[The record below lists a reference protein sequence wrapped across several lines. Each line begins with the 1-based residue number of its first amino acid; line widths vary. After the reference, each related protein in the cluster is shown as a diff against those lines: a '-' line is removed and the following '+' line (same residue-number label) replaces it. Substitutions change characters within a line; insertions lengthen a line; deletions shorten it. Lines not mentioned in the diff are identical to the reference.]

1 MKTTRSS
8 FLLLA
13 AVAATSVAWVYWRP
27 TEADSQ
33 SDSNPVASASSSALP
48 ERPAVA
54 RPEVA
59 PPHGDKTDAT
69 VAQRAD
75 VAQIS
80 ARFAQSRRCYFI
92 RGEADTLRS
101 VIRSCKDLA
110 QLSYAQTQF
119 ASCSADIG
127 ENESALQAMSHDL
140 AECPGDIATARHFY
154 EATKAAALR
163 GDADARACYVQSIFQ
178 SNGTPLAYSKQEVDD
193 YRRNTPRYISDGLA
207 RGDWRIVSMLARG
220 GHDDGLSLLPLVTN
234 DDAYIQYV
242 MNRLLQ
248 LGAEGAYAQYLERS
262 IQMDFLSPGI
272 TTPPPL
278 TQQQVAEGIA
288 EARSLYRRSFD
299 RKPLLDRA
307 PIACSGG

>member
-1 MKTTRSS
+1 MKATRSS

-13 AVAATSVAWVYWRP
+13 TVAAVSATWVYWHP

-33 SDSNPVASASSSALP
+33 SESKPVASASSGVSP
-48 ERPAVA
+48 ERPAVT

-59 PPHGDKTDAT
+59 PPHGDGTGTTLD
-69 VAQRAD
+69 QRAD
-75 VAQIS
+75 VARIS
-80 ARFAQSRRCYFI
+80 ARFEQSRRCYFAQA
-92 RGEADTLRS
+92 EADTMKS

-110 QLSYAQTQF
+110 RLPYAQAQF
-119 ASCSADIG
+119 ASCSADLDK
-127 ENESALQAMSHDL
+127 NESTLQELKHDL
-140 AECPGDIATARHFY
+140 DGCTGDESTARHYY

-163 GDADARACYVQSIFQ
+163 GNADAQACYVQSIFQ
-178 SNGTPLAYSKQEVDD
+178 SNGTGLAYSPQDVDD
-193 YRRNTPRYISDGLA
+193 YRRDTPRYISDGLA
-207 RGDWRIVSMLARG
+207 RGDWRIVSLLARG
-220 GHDDGLSLLPLVTN
+220 GHDDGLSLLPLVTK

-248 LGAEGAYAQYLERS
+248 LGAEGTYAQYLGRS

-278 TQQQVAEGIA
+278 TQQQVATGIA
-288 EARSLYRRSFD
+288 EAQSLYRKSFD

-307 PIACSGG
+307 PIACPGG

>member
-1 MKTTRSS
+1 MKATRSS

-13 AVAATSVAWVYWRP
+13 AVAAVSAAWVYWRP

-33 SDSNPVASASSSALP
+33 SDREPVASASSSASP
-48 ERPAVA
+48 GRPAVA
-54 RPEVA
+54 RTEVA
-59 PPHGDKTDAT
+59 PPHEDAT
-69 VAQRAD
+69 GAARAQRAD
-75 VAQIS
+75 VARLS
-80 ARFAQSRRCYFI
+80 ARFAQSRRCYFV

-110 QLSYAQTQF
+110 RLSYAQTQF
-119 ASCSADIG
+119 ASCSADID
-127 ENESALQAMSHDL
+127 ENESALQAMSRDL

-154 EATKAAALR
+154 EATKAAAAR

-178 SNGTPLAYSKQEVDD
+178 SNGTGLAYSRQDVDD
-193 YRRNTPRYISDGLA
+193 YLRDTPRYISDGLA
-207 RGDWRIVSMLARG
+207 RGDWRIVSLLARG
-220 GHDDGLSLLPLVTN
+220 GHDDGLSLLPLVTK

-248 LGAEGAYAQYLERS
+248 LGAEGTYAQYLERS
-262 IQMDFLSPGI
+262 IQVSYLSPGI

-278 TQQQVAEGIA
+278 TQQQVAEGIT
-288 EARSLYRRSFD
+288 EAQSLYRKSFD